1 MRNLEITDARIMF
14 RNFSGEERTYN
25 AKGDRNFCVVIDAD
39 NAERLSEDGWN
50 IKWTKPREEGD
61 EPLAYLPVKV
71 NYANRPPEIWKK
83 TENGKPVLLDE
94 ITVGSLDDAEI
105 IKVNKLVISPYA
117 WNVSGK
123 SGIKAYLRSG
133 YFTVEDDAVLD
144 DFFGRVEADDTEE
157 SF

>member
-25 AKGDRNFCVVIDAD
+25 AKGDRNFCVIIDGE

-50 IKWTKPREEGD
+50 IKWLKPKEDGD
-61 EPLAYLPVKV
+61 EPTAYLPVKV

-105 IKVNKLVISPYA
+105 IKVNKLVISPYQ